1 MFSGWMIS
9 QRIPWNLT
17 WLPIIVLPG
26 LPGKVSL
33 YRYDSSMLEM
43 KNVSPMS
50 GSTLFTVMASGK
62 FADDARHHAAGVG
75 YKKVKTAKHQYLSPC
90 RWLYGKVRAIF
101 MKKLLSFLMPFLLV
115 MEAKAMD
122 QATGYQFGVR
132 WALNGLSSGVEVHD
146 ILLSFS
152 GSPRHV
158 DSMLPLS

>member
-1 MFSGWMIS
+1 MFLGWMIS

-62 FADDARHHAAGVG
+62 FADETHCMPGGSASLSYPWSWRHRNRLWLTLTGRGPVRGSGRGHNRLRGHHHRRRQQFH
-75 YKKVKTAKHQYLSPC
+75 Y
-90 RWLYGKVRAIF
+90 RWPAHSIPWLQNG
-101 MKKLLSFLMPFLLV
+101 S
-115 MEAKAMD
+115 
-122 QATGYQFGVR
+122 R
-132 WALNGLSSGVEVHD
+132 W
-146 ILLSFS
+146 
-152 GSPRHV
+152 
-158 DSMLPLS
+158 